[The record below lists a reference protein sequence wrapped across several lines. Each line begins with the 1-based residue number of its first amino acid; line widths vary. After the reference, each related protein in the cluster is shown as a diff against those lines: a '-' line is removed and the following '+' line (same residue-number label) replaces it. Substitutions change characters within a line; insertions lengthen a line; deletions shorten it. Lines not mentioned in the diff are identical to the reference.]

1 MPSDHWLQPK
11 VTSIQV
17 NLKMMMMMVNK
28 MILQM
33 KKRRSTKNRRGDDAQ
48 STACQTQLKVDRGG
62 NSEVGRLFSEVGRQ
76 SLQEP
81 THGPWN
87 HGDDNVGMMLIC
99 EMMLVMMIMTQ
110 KRPSIDEDELM
121 WE

>member
-62 NSEVGRLFSEVGRQ
+62 NSEVGRLR
-76 SLQEP
+76 LQEP
-81 THGPWN
+81 THSPWD
-87 HGDDNVGMMLIC
+87 HWDGNVGMMMIYGK
-99 EMMLVMMIMTQ
+99 MLAMMIMTK